1 MFLIGPDVGTPTVEL
16 ERVEERNRT
25 FLILQ
30 GPPSSFFRRMARKI
44 EAQGGRTI
52 KINFNSSDWLYS
64 LGMNAVNYRR
74 SSAVWPGWV
83 REFAR
88 DNHVTDL
95 IVYGDCREYHRLAIS
110 MLRPMGVVI
119 HVLEEGY
126 VRPAWITYERN
137 GVNGHS
143 RLADMSLA
151 DIDEDKVRAAP
162 LEEVR
167 DPKATMWSYVCSGFL
182 YYSAAYWARPFF
194 PFYRSHRPQGT
205 LEEAWMWL
213 KRLPRLP
220 KTRREA
226 RVRGALMAH
235 GRRPYF
241 LILLQLAGDSQMR
254 RHSGFQSISEFIEL
268 CIRSFATT
276 GKPSECLIFKSHPL
290 DPNATYLRQ
299 EIDILSKRY
308 GLEGRCELIDGGKLA
323 YLAKHARGVVSINS
337 TACQVSIRRGVPTKV
352 LGRAIYNH
360 RSIAA
365 NGSLEQ
371 FFSDPQAPD
380 VEAYKLFRQFL
391 LLTVQING
399 SFYSKTGIELA
410 VDPLVEKIFAKIDP
424 TDAFI
429 RARTPTVV
437 ETARLKYGS

>member
-1 MFLIGPDVGTPTVEL
+1 
-16 ERVEERNRT
+16 
-25 FLILQ
+25 
-30 GPPSSFFRRMARKI
+30 MAEKI

-52 KINFNSSDWLYS
+52 KINFNASDWLYS
-64 LGMNAVNYRR
+64 VGMNAVNFRR
-74 SSAVWPGWV
+74 SSAVWPGWI

-88 DNHVTDL
+88 ENQVTDVIL
-95 IVYGDCREYHRLAIS
+95 YGDCREYHRLAIS
-110 MLRPMGVVI
+110 ILRPMGIII

-151 DIDEDKVRAAP
+151 DIDKDRVLAAKVDS
-162 LEEVR
+162 VG
-167 DPKATMWSYVCSGFL
+167 DTDGTMWAYVCSGIL
-182 YYSAAYWARPFF
+182 YYATAYWTRPLF
-194 PFYRSHRPQGT
+194 PFYKNHRPQGT

-213 KRLPRLP
+213 KRLPFLR
-220 KTRREA
+220 KSRSEA
-226 RVRGALMAH
+226 RIRGALMARGH
-235 GRRPYF
+235 KPYF

-254 RHSGFQSISEFIEL
+254 NHSGFQSISEFIEL
-268 CIRSFATT
+268 CMRSFSTSAS
-276 GKPSECLIFKSHPL
+276 PSEHLIFKSHPL
-290 DPNATYLRQ
+290 DANAPYLSK
-299 EIDILSKRY
+299 EINILSKRY
-308 GLEGRCELIDGGKLA
+308 GLEERCELIDGGKLA

-365 NGSLEQ
+365 KGSLEE

-399 SFYSKTGIELA
+399 SFYSKAGIELA

-424 TDAFI
+424 ADAFI
-429 RARTPTVV
+429 RARNPAVI
-437 ETARLKYGS
+437 ETGSLKYGS